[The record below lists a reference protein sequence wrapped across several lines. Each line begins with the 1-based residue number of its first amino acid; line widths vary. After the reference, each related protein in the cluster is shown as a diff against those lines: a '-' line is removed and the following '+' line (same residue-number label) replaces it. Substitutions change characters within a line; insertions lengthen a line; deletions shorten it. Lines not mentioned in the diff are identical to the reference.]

1 MSAIFVSVDS
11 VRASACRPSRGATS
25 TSVIRAASVIARM
38 LGGALVARR
47 ISSRRGRAADTG
59 QRPAARRARGPA
71 RARAILPRRTP
82 RDDPIPC
89 ARSPGGARIPRAR
102 FRARARVCGGRRQ
115 PRAGARA
122 SRPREPAPLSR
133 RREDPHA
140 GSRRLPPRLMEFQD
154 VIRKRKMVRSFE
166 DRPVDHAIVERMLAN
181 AQKAPSAGFSQGWGF
196 LVLEGKTQAQRY
208 WDATWPT
215 ERRRDF
221 GWPDMFNAPVIIVCL
236 SNKDQYLTR
245 YAMPDKGWTDRDEKR
260 WPVPYWDIDTGMAA
274 LNILLTAVDAGLG
287 AVFFGVFDQAKLRAA
302 FGIPEDY
309 TAVGTIAVGHPK
321 PKDRPSPTLKNVG
334 RRDGARGLQ
343 HARRWWT
350 RGAHRRRSAD

>member
-1 MSAIFVSVDS
+1 
-11 VRASACRPSRGATS
+11 
-25 TSVIRAASVIARM
+25 
-38 LGGALVARR
+38 
-47 ISSRRGRAADTG
+47 
-59 QRPAARRARGPA
+59 
-71 RARAILPRRTP
+71 
-82 RDDPIPC
+82 
-89 ARSPGGARIPRAR
+89 
-102 FRARARVCGGRRQ
+102 
-115 PRAGARA
+115 
-122 SRPREPAPLSR
+122 
-133 RREDPHA
+133 
-140 GSRRLPPRLMEFQD
+140 MEFQD

-221 GWPDMFNAPVIIVCL
+221 VWPDMFNAPVIIVCL

-321 PKDRPSPTLKNVG
+321 PNDRPSPSLKNVG
-334 RRDGARGLQ
+334 RRDAASVVHHG
-343 HARRWWT
+343 RW
-350 RGAHRRRSAD
+350 